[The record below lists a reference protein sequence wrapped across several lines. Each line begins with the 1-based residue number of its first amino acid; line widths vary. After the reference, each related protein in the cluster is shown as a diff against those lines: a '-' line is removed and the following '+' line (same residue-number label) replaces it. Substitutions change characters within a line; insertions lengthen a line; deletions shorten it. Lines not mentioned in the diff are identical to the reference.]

1 VYVCNYDEM
10 YPCLKYEKIASTD
23 GSALDGRE
31 SARAETEI
39 LNHLTRVF
47 RRK

>member
-1 VYVCNYDEM
+1 M
-10 YPCLKYEKIASTD
+10 YPCVKYEKIASTD

-39 LNHLTRVF
+39 LNTSPAFFAGNGATHAV
-47 RRK
+47 